1 MSEEPMPKNYKLL
14 KGIVI
19 TLGVL
24 IVVMVVVIIVAS
36 IMKYNEQK
44 SGEARLVDKYQN
56 SQIAKPLFS
65 KSFEISL
72 NLIEGEE
79 IISSSNSDK
88 GILVHIGKNQ
98 SIEKVL
104 LIDYSGNIIA
114 TINAN

>member
-36 IMKYNEQK
+36 IMKYNDQE
-44 SGEARLVDKYQN
+44 SAEAALVEKYQT
-56 SQIAKPLFS
+56 SQIVKPTNS
-65 KSFEISL
+65 KPFEI
-72 NLIEGEE
+72 NLKLSNGEE

-88 GILVHIGKNQ
+88 GILINIGRNQ
-98 SIEKVL
+98 TIERVIL
-104 LIDYSGNIIA
+104 VDYAGNIIA
-114 TINAN
+114 TIKSN